1 MPYEDVHATGVCIYY
16 AGRSWRCIAFA
27 AYDTFYIAGCGL
39 FSRSSEKWHNWLLG
53 NKYFGPCIHRWE
65 NQRCVNCKTKIF
77 SLVSMAIMG
86 GASLGFA
93 NHGIVFKSAAAALM
107 LVGALCIIRISTCAT
122 STEFSKSNKNAVV

>member
-1 MPYEDVHATGVCIYY
+1 MRMYTLLGF
-16 AGRSWRCIAFA
+16 AFITLGAVGAVLPLLPTTPFILLA
-27 AYDTFYIAGCGL
+27 AAC
-39 FSRSSEKWHNWLLG
+39 FSRSSERWHNWLLG
-53 NKYFGPCIHRWE
+53 NKFFGPCIHRWE
-65 NQRCVNCKTKIF
+65 SQRCVNCKTKIF

-107 LVGALCIIRISTCAT
+107 LVGALCIIRINTCVT

>member
-1 MPYEDVHATGVCIYY
+1 MRMYTLLGFTFIALGVIG
-16 AGRSWRCIAFA
+16 AVLPLLPTTPFILLA
-27 AYDTFYIAGCGL
+27 AAC
-39 FSRSSEKWHNWLLG
+39 FSRSSERWHNWLLG
-53 NKYFGPCIHRWE
+53 NKFFGPCIHRWE
-65 NQRCVNCKTKIF
+65 SQRCVNCKTKIF